1 MTARI
6 KVGGAWKDVNQGFIK
21 VSGAWKGITQAQ
33 TKISGAWKS
42 VGLGQIIQNGLQ
54 LLLDANE
61 YSGSGN
67 WLDTSGNNNHATPTN
82 SPEFVASGDRSYFNL
97 NFHRRQAG
105 SHYLQL
111 TNGLDVTNSFSVS
124 FWMRQNAKQFR
135 ETQDID
141 VFLGN
146 HNVAKSLSIRILT
159 EQGSNGIS
167 IRGQGINDNAFS
179 SQFWEDVNGNNVIF
193 GPDEIY
199 NVVITKN
206 AAPATD
212 QWSCYVNGLKVNP
225 DTGIAIENYISQNFS
240 GGLNASDTIGA
251 GYHATNYEARTLQGR
266 IYHFMYYN
274 TILTDSQILHNY
286 NVLKKRYDS
295 DDVCPL
301 NTENLELYLNTGLAS
316 SLDNTLTTGAIP
328 QGTIWYD
335 LSGKNNHFGF
345 GNKNGTT
352 DTPNTHNNSDLGFD
366 VVKPTTITSNVTG
379 AVYLATYND
388 LINVFGTNV
397 SSAISHWTNNGYN
410 EGRDISWDVAAYLEH
425 NPDIFSGT
433 AGNGNP
439 FYTDLEQTAIHLAA
453 NNSTEARSDA
463 PHANIKSSLL
473 STLHLQLS
481 GSTNNAGHARSALN
495 ADFFKFGETT
505 DFTIG
510 VWIRMTSHSVADGII
525 SCGNVNHGGSFLLQ
539 TLNSGSYSASFG
551 WRRNK
556 ASGVNNT
563 DEVFNAPAN
572 SLKAGGRWQY
582 IAITCDRDTITK
594 LYVDGFRVASDT
606 DADLRTGNI
615 GTLTEQSS
623 TNLVSATDVDNVFRV
638 GDRREEDNQPN
649 ARIAQVHIWK
659 RCLDERQMLE
669 AYNNTKAKYNH
680 PQNLY
685 SDG

>member
-1 MTARI
+1 MTAKI
-6 KVGGAWKDVNQGFIK
+6 KVGGVWKDVNQGFIK
-21 VSGAWKGITQAQ
+21 VSGAWKTISQAQ
-33 TKISGAWKS
+33 IKVSGAWKS
-42 VGLGQIIQNGLQ
+42 VGLGQIVQNGLQ
-54 LLLDANE
+54 LLLDANA
-61 YSGSGN
+61 YSGTGN
-67 WLDTSGNNNHATPTN
+67 WQDTSGNNNHATPTN
-82 SPEFVASGDRSYFNL
+82 GPEFVANGDRSYFNL
-97 NFHRRQAG
+97 NYHRRDEGA
-105 SHYLQL
+105 HYLQL
-111 TNGLDVTNSFSVS
+111 TNGLDVQNDFTIG
-124 FWMRQNAKQFR
+124 FWIRQNATQFR
-135 ETQDID
+135 ESMDKD
-141 VFLGN
+141 VFIGN
-146 HNVAKSLSIRILT
+146 HNGFNSLSIYKNSGF
-159 EQGSNGIS
+159 GS
-167 IRGQGINDNAFS
+167 
-179 SQFWEDVNGNNVIF
+179 GNEYACAKEGTYSNPKLEF
-193 GPDEIY
+193 NNSDTGDDEIF
-199 NVVITKN
+199 NIVITRDNSFTPDRWTIFINGAKTN
-206 AAPATD
+206 PITGATL
-212 QWSCYVNGLKVNP
+212 NNP
-225 DTGIAIENYISQNFS
+225 VESNDMT
-240 GGLNASDTIGA
+240 GLNDVDTIGA
-251 GYHATNYEARTLQGR
+251 GYDSSNFENDTFQGR
-266 IYHFMYYN
+266 VYHFMYYD
-274 TILTDSQILHNY
+274 TVLTDSQILQNY
-286 NVLKKRYDS
+286 NVLKSRYDS

-335 LSGKNNHFGF
+335 LSGKSNNFGF

-352 DTPNTHNNSDLGFD
+352 DTPNTHNSSTYGFD
-366 VVKPTTITSNVTG
+366 VVKPSTITSNVTG
-379 AVYLATYND
+379 AVYLASHND
-388 LINVFGTNV
+388 LITAFGTNV
-397 SSAISHWTNNGYN
+397 ASAINHWTANGLS
-410 EGRDISWDVAAYLEH
+410 EGRNIDWDVAAYLEH
-425 NPDIFSGT
+425 NPDLFSGT

-453 NNSTEARSDA
+453 NNSTEARADA

-473 STLHLQLS
+473 STLHLQFN
-481 GSTNNAGHARSALN
+481 GSTANTGHARSALN

-510 VWIRMTSHSVADGII
+510 VWIRIISHAVADGII

-539 TLNSGSYSASFG
+539 TLNSGSYTASFG
-551 WRRNK
+551 FRRNK

-563 DEVFNAPAN
+563 DETFSAPAN

-638 GDRREEDNQPN
+638 GDKREENGQPN